1 MSFSLASANQAKAR
15 FRCKTSQSSVLRA
28 GLRMLSRCS
37 CQSGSAAELVL
48 CTNLRAASGIG
59 NSREKVMRRWK
70 ALSIASGLLVIRI
83 VIPVCASK

>member
-1 MSFSLASANQAKAR
+1 MAPIKLRHDSGAKVN
-15 FRCKTSQSSVLRA
+15 QSSVLRA
-28 GLRMLSRCS
+28 GLRMSSRCS
-37 CQSGSAAELVL
+37 CQSGSAADLGL
-48 CTNLRAASGIG
+48 CTDLRAASGIG